1 MERDNPQTLLGISI
15 SPTVCTHGP
24 HVVLI
29 KSDEMFWLFYTAVIK
44 ERKEEEITGLI
55 KRDSSGS
62 PFTISICLLFSIK
75 LPPSVTVALCI

>member
-1 MERDNPQTLLGISI
+1 MVSPKKRD
-15 SPTVCTHGP
+15 VP

-29 KSDEMFWLFYTAVIK
+29 KSDEMFWLFYPAVIK

-62 PFTISICLLFSIK
+62 PFTISMFTIFNQA
-75 LPPSVTVALCI
+75 PSVRDSCTVHLAHLF